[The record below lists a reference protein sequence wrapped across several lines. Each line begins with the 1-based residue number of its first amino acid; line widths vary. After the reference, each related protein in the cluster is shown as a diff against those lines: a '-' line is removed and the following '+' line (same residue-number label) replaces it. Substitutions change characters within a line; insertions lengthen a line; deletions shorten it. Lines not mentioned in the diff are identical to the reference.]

1 MDLKHEGWEVF
12 SAFGFDIT
20 WEVCLP
26 WVQCH
31 STSLGF
37 PHNRF
42 ICCSDSSEMS
52 MGKSILETTNSH
64 TDQMDVDQEPA
75 VYLEEEIIMK
85 ILSRL
90 PVRSL
95 HQCKCVS
102 KFWNALISDPYFK
115 MKHFKRAKNDR
126 NSQKFLITLLFENE
140 SKFSSYC
147 CPLSSSQMAEDAQ
160 KLVRPL
166 SSELLFRVACACDGL
181 VVVAVSDIMTD
192 GHPMHLLWNPSIRE
206 SVVLPASEFEADE
219 FTRYG
224 FGYDSTSGDYKI
236 LRIWDESNQIL
247 ALKVGSWRKINKH
260 PHGVYNAVTRTH
272 SLAFVREAFH
282 WIGNSRERGSRHS
295 SSIGYSLVS
304 FCISKE
310 MYGEIPLPEEI
321 LSLVGIVFVGV
332 SVLDGMLC
340 VHAVNRLRGLGD
352 GELLFSCIHL
362 PSDETVFGTSSG
374 PFVSWPDAG
383 YVGGVAYTESLID
396 GPAKKTSSSTR

>member
-1 MDLKHEGWEVF
+1 MQMCFKVLECIDL
-12 SAFGFDIT
+12 
-20 WEVCLP
+20 
-26 WVQCH
+26 
-31 STSLGF
+31 
-37 PHNRF
+37 
-42 ICCSDSSEMS
+42 
-52 MGKSILETTNSH
+52 
-64 TDQMDVDQEPA
+64 
-75 VYLEEEIIMK
+75 
-85 ILSRL
+85 
-90 PVRSL
+90 RS
-95 HQCKCVS
+95 
-102 KFWNALISDPYFK
+102 YFK
-115 MKHFKRAKNDR
+115 MQHFKRAKNDR
-126 NSQKFLITLLFENE
+126 NSQKFLITLWFENE

-166 SSELLFRVACACDGL
+166 SSELLFRVTCACDGL

-224 FGYDSTSGDYKI
+224 FGYDSTSDDYKI
-236 LRIWDESNQIL
+236 LRICDESNQIL

-282 WIGNSRERGSRHS
+282 WIGNSRGRGSRHS
-295 SSIGYSLVS
+295 SSIEYSLVS
-304 FCISKE
+304 FSISKE

-340 VHAVNRLRGLGD
+340 VHATKNLCGFETLKLWALKDYGVKESWSALFTMEDPLIYRFIPRYRFAD

-362 PSDETVFGTSSG
+362 PSDEPVFRASSG
-374 PFVSWPDAG
+374 PFLSWPDAG
-383 YVGGVAYTESLID
+383 
-396 GPAKKTSSSTR
+396 